1 MREVVLVARAS
12 TVLQREQLNRAADTQ
27 VTFNEVM
34 LSILER
40 ERYETGLLRDK
51 EERTH
56 TAH

>member
-12 TVLQREQLNRAADTQ
+12 TVQREQLNRAADTQ

-34 LSILER
+34 LSTLER
-40 ERYETGLLRDK
+40 ERFETELLRDK